1 MYIIQTIRHLLCCQ
15 EDKKKIYTGW
25 GVSLTQAG
33 VIWEDGTSIEKMSPP
48 NWLISMFV
56 WYFFDQ

>member
-33 VIWEDGTSIEKMSPP
+33 VIWEDGTSIEKMSPSDWP
-48 NWLISMFV
+48 VGRSMGHFL
-56 WYFFDQ
+56 D